1 MVNRPTSPIDALE
14 CVRLHKEG
22 KGTTEIA
29 RLMGCYPPAIYRAF
43 RRVGYDYRFK
53 MRMGRPCGEVRVKAE
68 EPPVYDPAKLDER
81 LFPPP
86 AGGAS
91 VAISH
96 DAKKIEAAA
105 KAGDR
110 EPCTY
115 CGVRG
120 DIGCRHKRRWAA

>member
-22 KGTTEIA
+22 KGASEIA
-29 RLMGCYPPAIYRAF
+29 RLMGCWPPAIYRAF
-43 RRVGYDYRFK
+43 KRVGYNYRGFNAA
-53 MRMGRPCGEVRVKAE
+53 GRKPVAGRKP
-68 EPPVYDPAKLDER
+68 EPAYDPSKVDEK

-86 AGGAS
+86 PGSAEYT
-91 VAISH
+91 ISY
-96 DAKKIEAAA
+96 DAKKIEAAE
-105 KAGDR
+105 KAVDR